1 LSCLRLGNPFF
12 YSYELRGL
20 VARENTGQRIR
31 TIEYCYWTVVPN
43 RSLLL
48 RLAAD
53 CGLNDKARNEN
64 TGKEHYYAHCR
75 CAEKV
80 RTGCDGFFNAR
91 RAATCTSKSI
101 PADSRACAG
110 DSGVG
115 CDHRI
120 CPFDKFNVRLEQLP
134 STECGVT
141 TTSGAVNFSTTARK
155 RNQVDKGTLRI
166 TFSDTPA
173 IEHQQSKPATS
184 LEKHVGHLKRLLER
198 FHARPTASNPQQ
210 TLEVHARGKS

>member
-1 LSCLRLGNPFF
+1 MTPM
-12 YSYELRGL
+12 
-20 VARENTGQRIR
+20 TK
-31 TIEYCYWTVVPN
+31 
-43 RSLLL
+43 
-48 RLAAD
+48 

-91 RAATCTSKSI
+91 RAATCTSKSM

-110 DSGVG
+110 DSSVG
-115 CDHRI
+115 CDQRI
-120 CPFDKFNVRLEQLP
+120 CAFDKFNVRLEQLP
-134 STECGVT
+134 RTECGVT

-166 TFSDTPA
+166 AFSDTPA
-173 IEHQQSKPATS
+173 RSSINNPNPPLPWRSMSAALNACSSVFMPCPLH
-184 LEKHVGHLKRLLER
+184 RI
-198 FHARPTASNPQQ
+198 RP
-210 TLEVHARGKS
+210 